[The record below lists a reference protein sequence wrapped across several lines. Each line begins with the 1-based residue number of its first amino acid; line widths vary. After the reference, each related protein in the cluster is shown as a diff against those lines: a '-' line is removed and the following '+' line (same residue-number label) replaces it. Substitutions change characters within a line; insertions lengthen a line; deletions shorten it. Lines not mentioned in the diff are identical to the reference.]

1 MPELLCTLK
10 TIISDDSSLPPVPH
24 LPHCGVWDNTCSN
37 EVVPVFVFNAFLVVV
52 VVVIDVVLVVVAAEK
67 IKCFHHYCVILLM
80 FHQYGELQAG
90 ANQVPTG
97 NYEPLVNLH
106 SLHFSNC
113 CCGGVS

>member
-1 MPELLCTLK
+1 MIHHYLQFPIYLIVVFGIILAAMKLLLFFC
-10 TIISDDSSLPPVPH
+10 
-24 LPHCGVWDNTCSN
+24 
-37 EVVPVFVFNAFLVVV
+37 FNAFLVVV